1 MESKILI
8 VDDDTNICQ
17 LISLYLKKEGYSI
30 KTANN
35 GEAAINLLKTE
46 DFDLMLLDIM
56 MPKVDGFE
64 VLRQTRVFSNIPIIM
79 LTARSETMDKIQG
92 LDAGADDYITK
103 PFEPQELILRVRA
116 ILRRTSTNKTNDITC
131 GNLFISL
138 TTYSVKLNN
147 KAVEMTPKEIE
158 LLYLLASNPD
168 VVFTREDLFKTLW
181 SNANA
186 RESRS
191 IDVHIKRLREKL
203 GENPGWRLTT
213 VWGIGYKFEKEMN

>member
-1 MESKILI
+1 MDSKILI

-35 GEAAINLLKTE
+35 GEAAINILKSE
-46 DFDLMLLDIM
+46 DFDLMLLDVM
-56 MPKVDGFE
+56 MPKLDGFE
-64 VLRQTRVFSNIPIIM
+64 VLKQVRVFSNIPVIM

-92 LDAGADDYITK
+92 LDAGADDYLTK
-103 PFEPQELILRVRA
+103 PFEPQELILRIRA

-138 TTYSVKLNN
+138 TTYTVKLNN
-147 KAVEMTPKEIE
+147 KTIEMTPKEIE
-158 LLYLLASNPD
+158 LLYLLTSNPG

-203 GENPGWRLTT
+203 GDNPGWKLTT
-213 VWGIGYKFEKEMN
+213 VWGIGYKFEKEIG